1 MVGLTSWESV
11 LMKNSIN
18 NTILELKL
26 QNFAVGNDLVF
37 LPDFS
42 MSFSELFKGKVYTVN
57 EVEYCEQFDDPVLRY
72 ASTWAAKEAVYKAVK
87 QIYDQPLAFKN
98 IEITRSKIAGIPHV
112 KIPDYFSDLE
122 ISLSITHDGDYAFA
136 IAIVK
141 RKYD

>member
-112 KIPDYFSDLE
+112 KIPDYFSELE

>member
-1 MVGLTSWESV
+1 
-11 LMKNSIN
+11 MKNSIN

-57 EVEYCEQFDDPVLRY
+57 EVEYCEQFDNPVLRY

-87 QIYDQPLAFKN
+87 QLYDQPLAFKN

-122 ISLSITHDGDYAFA
+122 LSLSITHDGDYTFA